1 MQRLTVRPS
10 ADAQERLE
18 ALVVRESLRPGD
30 RLPTE
35 RELAA
40 RWGVSRAAVRSAIRR
55 LADEGVVHN
64 VQGSGTYV
72 AVPPVVRNLRDLRPF
87 AEAAAAAGRT
97 LTTTVLGWN
106 AEPADAGTGDR
117 LGLPVGE
124 PVHVVRRV
132 RLLDGVPAAV
142 ERSVLPVSRFPD
154 LPWQYDAHGSLY
166 AALRGAYG
174 VEVVA
179 GYEQLSV
186 SALDEATA
194 QVLAVPPGTSVLS
207 LSGVAHEASG
217 APVEHFSSLVRADQV
232 RFASEL
238 GTVAP

>member
-10 ADAQERLE
+10 VQARENLE
-18 ALVVRESLRPGD
+18 ALVAREGLRPGD

-40 RWGVSRAAVRSAIRR
+40 RWGISRAALRSAIRR
-55 LADEGVVHN
+55 LADEGVVYN

-72 AVPPVVRNLRDLRPF
+72 AAPRVVRNLRDLRPF

-97 LTTTVLGWN
+97 LRTTVLGWDV
-106 AEPADAGTGDR
+106 EPADAGTADR
-117 LGLPVGE
+117 LDLPAGA
-124 PVHVVRRV
+124 PVHVLRRL
-132 RLLDGVPAAV
+132 RLVDEVPAAV
-142 ERSVLPVSRFPD
+142 ERSVLAVARFPD
-154 LPWQYDAHGSLY
+154 LPRRYGTHGSLY
-166 AALRGAYG
+166 ATLRAEHG

-186 SALDEATA
+186 SALDAA
-194 QVLAVPPGTSVLS
+194 AAAALAVPPGTSVLS

-217 APVEHFSSLVRADQV
+217 APVEHFSSLVRADLV

-238 GTVAP
+238 GSSAP